1 MLRVHAMLAVAILS
15 ATVGAL
21 AQAARVYEP
30 GNGVTLPQVAKQVQ
44 ARYTDEAMQNRIE
57 GNVEL
62 AAVVLD
68 DGKVG
73 DVSVSQS
80 LDSVHGLD
88 EEAVKAMKQWEF
100 KPGTKDGKPVAVRI
114 HVQMRFALR

>member
-1 MLRVHAMLAVAILS
+1 MRTITGILVAF
-15 ATVGAL
+15 AFF
-21 AQAARVYEP
+21 AQSPTIYDP
-30 GNGVTLPQVAKQVQ
+30 GNGVTLPQVVKQVQ

-80 LDSVHGLD
+80 LDRVHGLD